1 MGFKANQ
8 NEATQQSSIKPEGD
22 YECLIAKISERKYTK
37 NENGVDVEK
46 CCLNIAMVIR
56 NDIQQ
61 NYKNAYIF
69 HTLWKRKEP
78 TEADKQ
84 VNGYGF
90 GQVMA
95 LGKAAGLPDGKEYD
109 SLQQFCE
116 ELVSKPLRVTLKHEE
131 YNGKTQ
137 ERVSW
142 LNPTKFP
149 EVNHISKPKT
159 VSNDTYANQNQS
171 FASSTSTAQQG
182 FTDMPLDDDLP
193 F

>member
-8 NEATQQSSIKPEGD
+8 SEATQQSNIKPEGD
-22 YECLIAKISERKYTK
+22 YECLIQSVEERITR
-37 NENGVDVEK
+37 NGATG
-46 CCLNIAMVIR
+46 LNVAMVIR
-56 NDIQQ
+56 NDVQQ

-95 LGKAAGLPDGKEYD
+95 LVKAAGLPDGKEYD
-109 SLQQFCE
+109 SLHQFCE
-116 ELVSKPLRVTLKHEE
+116 ELVGKPLRVTIKHEE
-131 YNGKTQ
+131 YKGNMQ

-142 LNPTKFP
+142 LNPTKFS
-149 EVNHISKPKT
+149 EVNHIAKPKAVT
-159 VSNDTYANQNQS
+159 ENTYANANQNQS
-171 FASSTSTAQQG
+171 FAAPTSMPQQS
-182 FTDMPLDDDLP
+182 FADMPIDDDLP

>member
-8 NEATQQSSIKPEGD
+8 SEATQQSNIKPEGD
-22 YECLIAKISERKYTK
+22 YECLIQSVEERITR
-37 NENGVDVEK
+37 NGATG
-46 CCLNIAMVIR
+46 LNVAMVIR
-56 NDIQQ
+56 NDVQQ

-109 SLQQFCE
+109 SLHQFCE
-116 ELVSKPLRVTLKHEE
+116 ELVGKPLRVTIKHEE
-131 YNGKTQ
+131 YKGNMQ

-142 LNPTKFP
+142 LNPTKFS
-149 EVNHISKPKT
+149 EVNHIAKPKAVT
-159 VSNDTYANQNQS
+159 ENTYANANQNQS
-171 FASSTSTAQQG
+171 FAAPTSMPQQS
-182 FTDMPLDDDLP
+182 FADMPIDDDLP